1 MVRKKPATSSVA
13 VYRDESSHVDSD
25 YDDDHLP
32 PPRKKTR
39 LGKEPPR
46 AAAVPRTR
54 RAALTEKP
62 TNPGSSDN
70 SFLRPIE
77 QLEKPH
83 IFKRKTPSG
92 KTINVPTSGRR
103 LAGSFGGA
111 RLIPIELSST
121 KGSVPSTGRIRLWE
135 SGASSTEG
143 TITR

>member
-1 MVRKKPATSSVA
+1 MARKKPATSSVA

-39 LGKEPPR
+39 LGKEPPI

-62 TNPGSSDN
+62 TNPSSSDN

-77 QLEKPH
+77 QLEKPRN
-83 IFKRKTPSG
+83 FKRKTPSG
-92 KTINVPTSGRR
+92 ETINVPNSSKHP
-103 LAGSFGGA
+103 AGSFGGA
-111 RLIPIELSST
+111 RL
-121 KGSVPSTGRIRLWE
+121 G
-135 SGASSTEG
+135 
-143 TITR
+143 